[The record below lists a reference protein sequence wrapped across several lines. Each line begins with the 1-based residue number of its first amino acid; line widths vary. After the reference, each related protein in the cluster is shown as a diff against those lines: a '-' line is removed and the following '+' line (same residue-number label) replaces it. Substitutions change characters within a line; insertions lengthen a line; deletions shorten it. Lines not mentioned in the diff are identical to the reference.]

1 MAFHKEHTMTIAIA
15 VIFASIYVAS
25 LLKVAAKPTPKPT
38 PKTPTAKVWQS
49 TDVLRK
55 DVN

>member
-1 MAFHKEHTMTIAIA
+1 MALHKENTMTIAIA

-38 PKTPTAKVWQS
+38 PRTPTAKVWQS
-49 TDVLRK
+49 TNVLRK